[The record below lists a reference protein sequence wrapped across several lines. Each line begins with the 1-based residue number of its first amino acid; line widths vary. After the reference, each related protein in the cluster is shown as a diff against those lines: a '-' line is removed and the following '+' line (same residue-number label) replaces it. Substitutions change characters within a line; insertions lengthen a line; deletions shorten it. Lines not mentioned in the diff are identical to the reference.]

1 MHHSAARLLVLLA
14 AAASFSPLLRADNAQ
29 YYPTIVYE
37 NLSVKGLV
45 LGGNDTLKLYGITGN
60 STSTACFASIPIN
73 PPPKS
78 LPSLIKLPLPK
89 GDSQGSLA
97 GAGSSGRAVGFCV
110 DKNGQTQSIAWTP
123 SGSSSW
129 IVTTLDTF
137 PNTYVSLVGAVNAT
151 GEAVGTGLIN
161 TNGETG
167 VISSEAVSWNASGV
181 GTILNNVDNN
191 STLILVQATAIND
204 AGQIVGQAAVLKQA
218 AFPFLLDNGVV
229 TDLGDFNGTD
239 GVAMDIN
246 NSGQITGYY
255 YYSGTNPHAF
265 LYTNG
270 TMTDLGTLPNGKSSW
285 AYAINDAGL
294 VVGFATVA
302 NGTGHAVYWDTN
314 GTIHDLNTVAPSA
327 NYTYDEASAVDS
339 AGDIG
344 VQAHDKSQNQYGI
357 VLILT
362 SDGPVIMANPVNY
375 TAPVGG
381 MASFS
386 VTANGTATLK
396 YQWSLTANGTT
407 KNISGATKSTY
418 TITKV
423 AATNAGKYAATVS
436 NSYGSVTSKTATL
449 TVDIPPKIST
459 QPKALTVT
467 AGGYANF
474 TVALASGATPPVTYH
489 WQYANTTVF
498 ANITGA
504 IAPNYTINAA
514 TTTNAGSYRVQVTGS
529 GVTVT
534 SSTAKLTV
542 KAVKNS

>member
-1 MHHSAARLLVLLA
+1 MHHSATRLLILLA
-14 AAASFSPLLRADNAQ
+14 AAALFSPCLRAGNAQ

-37 NLSVKGLV
+37 NLSVKTLV
-45 LGGNDTLKLYGITGN
+45 LGGNDTLKLYGNTGS

-78 LPSLIKLPLPK
+78 LPSLTNLPLPK
-89 GDSQGSLA
+89 GDSQGALT
-97 GAGSSGRAVGFCV
+97 GASSSGKAVGFCT
-110 DKNGQTQSIAWTP
+110 DKNGQTESSIIWTP

-129 IVTTLDTF
+129 TVTTLDTF

-151 GEAVGTGLIN
+151 GESVGTGSII
-161 TNGETG
+161 TNGTIG
-167 VISSEAVSWNASGV
+167 PIISEAVSWNASGV

-191 STLILVQATAIND
+191 STLVLTEATAIND
-204 AGQIVGQAAVLKQA
+204 AGQIVGQAAVPKA

-229 TDLGDFNGTD
+229 TDLGEFNGTD
-239 GVAMDIN
+239 GVAMGIN
-246 NSGQITGYY
+246 NSGQIIGFY
-255 YYSGTNPHAF
+255 YYSGNPHAF

-294 VVGFATVA
+294 VVGFATLA
-302 NGTGHAVYWDTN
+302 NGDGHAVYWDTN

-327 NYTYDEASAVDS
+327 NYTYNEATAVDS

-344 VQAHDKSQNQYGI
+344 VLAYDKAQNQYGI

-362 SDGPVIMANPVNY
+362 SDGPVITANPVNY

-436 NSYGSVTSKTATL
+436 NGYGSVTSKTATL

-467 AGGYANF
+467 AGGPANF
-474 TVALASGATPPVTYH
+474 TVALASGATPPITYH

-504 IAPNYTINAA
+504 TALSYSINATA
-514 TTTNAGSYRVQVTGS
+514 AANAGNYRVLVTGS

-534 SSTAKLTV
+534 SSAAKLTV
-542 KAVKNS
+542 KPVKNG